1 MKKITQFSVNYPVTV
16 SMIVLAILLLGYVSL
31 GKLSVDLFPEMNAP
45 RIFVEIKAGER
56 PPEEIEKQF
65 IESIESQA
73 IRQKGVS
80 QVSSVCMVGSARVS
94 VEYTWGSDMDEAFLD
109 LQKALTTYSQN
120 SELDDFT
127 ITQHDPNASPIL
139 IMGMLHPEI
148 KDMDELRKIGE
159 NYIRNELIRLEGIA
173 EVELTG
179 ALEKEIRI
187 ETNQYLLDAHDLTV
201 DQIVQ
206 KIQGLNRNVSGG
218 SIVEMGTKYI
228 IKGAGLIRDIE
239 EIENVIV
246 GTKNLQ
252 TNLTSQTG
260 ANQGNQVPVKN
271 KVPILL
277 KDVAQVKF
285 VPKHAQNIVRIN
297 GERCVGLSIYKE
309 TGSNTVKAVED
320 FDTAME
326 SIKKALPGYQF
337 VIVQNQGQFIQKAI
351 DEVEETALLG
361 VLIAIFVLFIFL
373 RRFKVTAIVSFA
385 IPVSIIATFNL
396 MYFNGLSLNIM
407 TLGGL
412 ALGAGMLVDNAI
424 VVIENIFRKM
434 ELGLSVKD
442 AAIEGTSEVGGA
454 IVASTLTTIVVFL
467 PIVYLHGASGALFK
481 DQAWTVAFSLIASLF
496 VAILFIP
503 MLFNY
508 AYKGSKKKV
517 QFKSVKIGWYGDLL
531 GNLLNKRGLVM
542 ISACVLLIV
551 TGLILPM
558 VGNEYLPKSGVG
570 EFSLDVELQE
580 GTQLA
585 RTSKTV
591 EAIESMLWQSMGD
604 QIETVYSKIGP
615 DTGSATDKAVF
626 QNENTANIKIRLKK
640 EYISLSEEILNNVG
654 TLISNIPN
662 AEISIVRDET
672 ALQSTIGTEDA
683 PIEVEVKGKDMAVL
697 ERLSNEIKESLIS
710 IPELANVQTNIE
722 EGAPEVNVV
731 IDRYKAGIFN
741 MSTESIAGQL
751 QDMLMGKQAGKYE
764 HGGEMS
770 DITVQLPEISIN
782 ELNSVMLQN
791 GNSEIPLY
799 ELAHIEKS
807 SSPKQML
814 RRNQNRI
821 GKISADI
828 RGDIAFDQVVGKI
841 NEKLANVDLPTGYQI
856 GLIGE
861 EQKRQEAM
869 SNLSFALML
878 SVILVYMVMASQFE
892 SLIHPFTILLTIPL
906 AGVGAVWAF
915 FLLGIPMNI
924 MAYIGIIMLGGIAVN
939 DSIILVDAINQFK
952 EQGNSLRDSIIMAG
966 ENRIRPIIMT
976 SVTTILALL
985 PLTIGF
991 GESAALRAPM
1001 AIAVIAGLI
1010 TSTLLSLVVIPCV
1023 YFAFDRIQSFITN
1036 SREERIKYVK
1046 E

>member
-1 MKKITQFSVNYPVTV
+1 MKKTTQFSVNYPVTV
-16 SMIVLAILLLGYVSL
+16 SMIIMAILLLGYVSL
-31 GKLSVDLFPEMNAP
+31 GKLNVDLFPEMNAP

-65 IESIESQA
+65 IEGIEAQS

-80 QVSSVCMVGSARVS
+80 QVSSVCMVGSARLT

-109 LQKALTTYSQN
+109 LQKTLSSYSQN
-120 SELDDFT
+120 SDIDEFN

-139 IMGMLHPEI
+139 IVGMLHPEI
-148 KDMDELRKIGE
+148 QDMNELRKVGE

-179 ALEKEIRI
+179 AQEKEVRI
-187 ETNQYLLDAHDLTV
+187 ETNQYLLDAHKITI

-206 KIQGLNRNVSGG
+206 KIQSLNQNLSGG

-228 IKGAGLIRDIE
+228 IKGAGLIRNIH

-246 GTKNLQ
+246 GTKTDSPASNTEKQALIK
-252 TNLTSQTG
+252 G
-260 ANQGNQVPVKN
+260 

-277 KDVAQVKF
+277 KDVAKVSF
-285 VPKHAQNIVRIN
+285 VAKKAQNIVRIN
-297 GERCVGLSIYKE
+297 GIRCIGLSIYKE
-309 TGSNTVKAVED
+309 TGSNTVQAVEN
-320 FDTAME
+320 FKKTMV

-337 VIVQNQGQFIQKAI
+337 ITVQNQGQFIQKAI

-361 VLIAIFVLFIFL
+361 VLIAILVLFVFL
-373 RRFKVTAIVSFA
+373 RRIKVTAIVSFA
-385 IPVSIIATFNL
+385 IPISIIATFNL

-467 PIVYLHGASGALFK
+467 PIVYMHGASGALFK

-496 VAILFIP
+496 VAILMIP
-503 MLFNY
+503 MLFNF
-508 AYKGSKKKV
+508 AYKGKGKNIK
-517 QFKSVKIGWYGDLL
+517 FKSVKIGWYG
-531 GNLLNKRGLVM
+531 
-542 ISACVLLIV
+542 VLLRKLLSKRVFVISGATILLV
-551 TGLILPM
+551 ITGLILPY
-558 VGNEYLPKSGVG
+558 VGNEYLPKGGIG
-570 EFSLDVELQE
+570 EFSLNIELKE
-580 GTQLA
+580 GTQLE
-585 RTSKTV
+585 RTSQTV
-591 EAIESMLWQSMGD
+591 IAIESMLNQSMEE
-604 QIETVYSKIGP
+604 QFETIYSQIGP
-615 DTGSATDKAVF
+615 GSSSSTDKTVF
-626 QNENTANIKIRLKK
+626 QNENTANIKIRLKS
-640 EYISLSEEILNNVG
+640 EYLAQSENILNHVS
-654 TLISNIPN
+654 TLIAGIPN
-662 AEISIVRDET
+662 AKITIVRNET
-672 ALQSTIGTEDA
+672 ALQSTIGTENA
-683 PIEVEVKGKDMAVL
+683 PIEVEVKGKDMEVL
-697 ERLSNEIKESLIS
+697 ERLSNEIKDRLSQVPDLTNIK
-710 IPELANVQTNIE
+710 TNIE
-722 EGAPEVNVV
+722 EGAPEVDVV

-741 MSTESIAGQL
+741 LSTEAITSQL
-751 QDMLMGKQAGKYE
+751 QDILMGKNAGKFE
-764 HGGEMS
+764 KGGEMS
-770 DITVQLPEISIN
+770 DINIQLPEHSLS
-782 ELNSVMLQN
+782 ELNTIRIKS
-791 GNSEIPLY
+791 GDAEIPLY

-814 RRNQNRI
+814 RRNQTRI
-821 GKISADI
+821 GKISANI
-828 RGDIAFDQVVGKI
+828 QGAEAFDQVIDKI
-841 NEKLANVDLPTGYQI
+841 NNKLEGIELPQGYQVS
-856 GLIGE
+856 LIGE
-861 EQKRQEAM
+861 EQKRQEAL

-878 SVILVYMVMASQFE
+878 SIILVYMVMASQFE

-952 EQGNSLRDSIIMAG
+952 LQGHSLMNSIVMAG

-976 SVTTILALL
+976 SITTILALL

-1010 TSTLLSLVVIPCV
+1010 TSTLLTLVIIPCV
-1023 YFAFDRIQSFITN
+1023 YYVFDRMQSYFSKSVN
-1036 SREERIKYVK
+1036 AE
-1046 E
+1046 

>member
-16 SMIVLAILLLGYVSL
+16 SMIVMAILLLGYVSL
-31 GKLSVDLFPEMNAP
+31 GKLNVDLFPEMNAP

-65 IESIESQA
+65 IESIEAQS
-73 IRQKGVS
+73 IRQKGVN
-80 QVSSVCMVGSARVS
+80 QVSSVCMVGSARVT

-109 LQKALTTYSQN
+109 LQKALTNYSQN
-120 SELDDFT
+120 AEIDEFT

-139 IMGMLHPEI
+139 IIGMLHPEI
-148 KDMDELRKIGE
+148 TDMDELRKVGE

-179 ALEKEIRI
+179 TQEKEVRI
-187 ETNQYLLDAHDLTV
+187 ETNQYLLDAHQISI

-206 KIQGLNRNVSGG
+206 KIQNLNQNVSGG
-218 SIVEMGTKYI
+218 SIVEMGKKYI
-228 IKGAGLIRDIE
+228 IKGAGLIRNIE

-246 GTKNLQ
+246 GTKQ
-252 TNLTSQTG
+252 SSASSPTNAS
-260 ANQGNQVPVKN
+260 AGNQTLVKD

-277 KDVAQVKF
+277 KDVAKVSFAAK
-285 VPKHAQNIVRIN
+285 KSQNIVRIN
-297 GERCVGLSIYKE
+297 GVRCIGLSIYKE
-309 TGSNTVKAVED
+309 TGSNTVQAVED
-320 FDTAME
+320 FEKTMV

-337 VIVQNQGQFIQKAI
+337 IVVQNQGKFIQTAI
-351 DEVEETALLG
+351 DEVEETALIG
-361 VLIAIFVLFIFL
+361 VLIAILVLFVFL
-373 RRFKVTAIVSFA
+373 RRIKVTAIVSFA

-467 PIVYLHGASGALFK
+467 PIIYMHGASGALFK

-496 VAILFIP
+496 VAILMIP

-508 AYKGSKKKV
+508 AYKGKAKDTK
-517 QFKSVKIGWYGDLL
+517 FKSVKIAWYGTMLAKI
-531 GNLLNKRGLVM
+531 LNKRSLV
-542 ISACVLLIV
+542 IGAGCVLIV
-551 TGLILPM
+551 ITGLILPY

-570 EFSLDVELQE
+570 EFSLDIELKE
-580 GTQLA
+580 GTQLD

-591 EAIESMLWQSMGD
+591 GAIESMLKQSLGD
-604 QIETVYSKIGP
+604 KFETVYSQIGP
-615 DTGSATDKAVF
+615 GSSSATDKSVF
-626 QNENTANIKIRLKK
+626 QNENTANIKIRLKS
-640 EYISLSEEILNNVG
+640 EYAEHSEAILEHVG
-654 TLISNIPN
+654 LLIADIPD
-662 AEISIVRDET
+662 AQISIVRDET
-672 ALQSTIGTEDA
+672 ALQSTIGTETA
-683 PIEVEVKGKDMAVL
+683 PIEVEVKGKDIEVL
-697 ERLSNEIKESLIS
+697 EQLSKEIKELLTQVPDLI
-710 IPELANVQTNIE
+710 NVKTSIE
-722 EGAPEVNVV
+722 EGAPEVDVV

-741 MSTESIAGQL
+741 LSTSDIAGQL
-751 QDMLMGKQAGKYE
+751 QDVLMGKNAGKFE
-764 HGGEMS
+764 QGGEMN
-770 DITVQLPEISIN
+770 DITIQLPETSLS
-782 ELNSVMLQN
+782 ELNTLSLKSGDQ
-791 GNSEIPLY
+791 EIPLY
-799 ELAHIEKS
+799 EVAHIEKS

-814 RRNQNRI
+814 RRNQTRI

-828 RGDIAFDQVVGKI
+828 QGDIAFDQIIEKI
-841 NEKLANVDLPTGYQI
+841 NSKISNIELPQGYQVS
-856 GLIGE
+856 LIGE
-861 EQKRQEAM
+861 EQKRQEAL
-869 SNLSFALML
+869 SNLSFALLL
-878 SVILVYMVMASQFE
+878 SIVLVYMVMASQFE

-939 DSIILVDAINQFK
+939 DSIILVDAINKFK

-976 SVTTILALL
+976 SITTILALL

-1001 AIAVIAGLI
+1001 AIAVIAGLV
-1010 TSTLLSLVVIPCV
+1010 TSTLLTLVVIPCV
-1023 YFAFDRIQSFITN
+1023 YYVFDNMQTYLSQLRTK
-1036 SREERIKYVK
+1036 RAKYSK

>member
-16 SMIVLAILLLGYVSL
+16 SMIVMGILLLGYVSL
-31 GKLSVDLFPEMNAP
+31 GKLNVDLFPEMNAP

-65 IESIESQA
+65 IENIEAQS

-80 QVSSVCMVGSARVS
+80 QVSSVCMVGSARVT

-109 LQKALTTYSQN
+109 LQKALTSYSQN
-120 SELDDFT
+120 TEIDEFT

-139 IMGMLHPEI
+139 IIGMLHPEI
-148 KDMDELRKIGE
+148 KDMDELRKVGE

-179 ALEKEIRI
+179 TQEKEVRI
-187 ETNQYLLDAHDLTV
+187 ETNQYLLDAHQITI

-206 KIQGLNRNVSGG
+206 KIKGLNQNVSGG

-228 IKGAGLIRDIE
+228 IKGAGLIRSIH
-239 EIENVIV
+239 EIENVII
-246 GTKNLQ
+246 GTKTASASSSAQINA
-252 TNLTSQTG
+252 TSQ
-260 ANQGNQVPVKN
+260 VLVKD

-277 KDVAQVKF
+277 KDVAKVSF
-285 VPKHAQNIVRIN
+285 VAKKAQNIVRIN
-297 GERCVGLSIYKE
+297 GERCIGLSIYKE
-309 TGSNTVKAVED
+309 TGSNTVQAVED
-320 FDTAME
+320 FEKTMV

-337 VIVQNQGQFIQKAI
+337 IVVQNQGQFIQKAI
-351 DEVEETALLG
+351 DEVKETALIG
-361 VLIAIFVLFIFL
+361 ILIAILVLFVFL
-373 RRFKVTAIVSFA
+373 RRIKVTAIVSFA

-467 PIVYLHGASGALFK
+467 PIVYMHGASGALFK

-496 VAILFIP
+496 VAILMIP
-503 MLFNY
+503 MLFHY
-508 AYKGSKKKV
+508 AYKGKKKNIK
-517 QFKSVKIGWYGDLL
+517 FKSVKIGWYGSLL
-531 GNLLNKRGLVM
+531 VKILNKKSLV
-542 ISACVLLIV
+542 IGATGVLIIL
-551 TGLILPM
+551 TGLILPY
-558 VGNEYLPKSGVG
+558 VGNEYLPKSGIG
-570 EFSLDVELQE
+570 EFSLNIELKE
-580 GTQLA
+580 GTQLN
-585 RTSKTV
+585 RTSQTV
-591 EAIESMLWQSMGD
+591 EAIESMLNQSMGD
-604 QIETVYSKIGP
+604 YFETVYTQIGP
-615 DTGSATDKAVF
+615 GSSSATNKAVF
-626 QNENTANIKIRLKK
+626 QNENTASIKIRLK
-640 EYISLSEEILNNVG
+640 SEFTAQSEAILENVNQ
-654 TLISNIPN
+654 LIAGIPD
-662 AEISIVRDET
+662 AEISIIRDET
-672 ALQSTIGTEDA
+672 ALQATIGTESA
-683 PIEVEVKGKDMAVL
+683 PIEVEVKGKDMKVL
-697 ERLSNEIKESLIS
+697 EQLSNEIKELLTQVPDLTNIK
-710 IPELANVQTNIE
+710 TNIE

-731 IDRYKAGIFN
+731 IDRYKAGMFN
-741 MSTESIAGQL
+741 LSTEGIAGQL
-751 QDMLMGKQAGKYE
+751 QDILMGKNAGKFE
-764 HGGEMS
+764 QGGEMN
-770 DITVQLPEISIN
+770 DITIQMPETSLS
-782 ELNSVMLQN
+782 ELNTLLLKSGDKV
-791 GNSEIPLY
+791 IPLY
-799 ELAHIEKS
+799 EVAHIEKS

-814 RRNQNRI
+814 RRNQTRI

-828 RGDIAFDQVVGKI
+828 RGEVAFDQIIDKI
-841 NEKLANVDLPTGYQI
+841 NTKLANIELPQGYQVN
-856 GLIGE
+856 LIGE
-861 EQKRQEAM
+861 EQKRQEAL

-878 SVILVYMVMASQFE
+878 SIILVYMVLASQFE

-906 AGVGAVWAF
+906 AGVGAIWAF
-915 FLLGIPMNI
+915 FLLGMSMNI

-952 EQGNSLRDSIIMAG
+952 KQGNSLRDSIIMAG
-966 ENRIRPIIMT
+966 ENRIRPIVMT
-976 SVTTILALL
+976 SITTILALL

-1023 YFAFDRIQSFITN
+1023 YYIFDSTQSYFSKSGN
-1036 SREERIKYVK
+1036 RSE
-1046 E
+1046 

>member
-16 SMIVLAILLLGYVSL
+16 SMIVMAILLLGYVSL
-31 GKLSVDLFPEMNAP
+31 GKLNVDLFPEMNAP

-65 IESIESQA
+65 IESIEAQS

-80 QVSSVCMVGSARVS
+80 QVSSVCMVGSARVT

-109 LQKALTTYSQN
+109 LQKALTNYSQN
-120 SELDDFT
+120 AEIDEFT

-139 IMGMLHPEI
+139 IIGMLHPEI
-148 KDMDELRKIGE
+148 TDMDELRKIGE

-179 ALEKEIRI
+179 TQEKEVRI
-187 ETNQYLLDAHDLTV
+187 ETNQYLLDAHQISI

-206 KIQGLNRNVSGG
+206 KIQNLNQNVSGG
-218 SIVEMGTKYI
+218 SIVEMGKKYI
-228 IKGAGLIRDIE
+228 IKGAGLIRNIE

-246 GTKNLQ
+246 GTKQSSASSPAN
-252 TNLTSQTG
+252 TST
-260 ANQGNQVPVKN
+260 GNQTLVKD

-277 KDVAQVKF
+277 KDVAKLSF
-285 VPKHAQNIVRIN
+285 VAKKAQNIVRIN
-297 GERCVGLSIYKE
+297 GVRCIGLSIYKE
-309 TGSNTVKAVED
+309 TGSNTVQAVED
-320 FDTAME
+320 FEKTMV

-337 VIVQNQGQFIQKAI
+337 IVVQNQGKFIQTAI
-351 DEVEETALLG
+351 DEVEETALIG
-361 VLIAIFVLFIFL
+361 VLIAILVLFVFL
-373 RRFKVTAIVSFA
+373 RRIKVTAIVSFA

-467 PIVYLHGASGALFK
+467 PIVYMHGASGALFK

-496 VAILFIP
+496 VAILMIP

-508 AYKGSKKKV
+508 AYKGKAKDTK
-517 QFKSVKIGWYGDLL
+517 FKSVKIAWYGTLL
-531 GNLLNKRGLVM
+531 AKILNKRSLV
-542 ISACVLLIV
+542 IGAGCVLIV
-551 TGLILPM
+551 ITGLILPY

-570 EFSLDVELQE
+570 EFSLDIELKE
-580 GTQLA
+580 GTQLD

-591 EAIESMLWQSMGD
+591 GAIESMLQQSLGD
-604 QIETVYSKIGP
+604 KFETVYSQIGP
-615 DTGSATDKAVF
+615 GSSSATDKSVF
-626 QNENTANIKIRLKK
+626 QNENTANIKIRLK
-640 EYISLSEEILNNVG
+640 SEFAEHSEAILEHVG
-654 TLISNIPN
+654 LLIADIPD
-662 AEISIVRDET
+662 AQIAIVRDET
-672 ALQSTIGTEDA
+672 ALQSTIGTETA
-683 PIEVEVKGKDMAVL
+683 PIEVEVKGKDIEVL
-697 ERLSNEIKESLIS
+697 EQIAKEIKELLTQVPDLI
-710 IPELANVQTNIE
+710 NVKTSIE
-722 EGAPEVNVV
+722 EGAPEVDVV

-741 MSTESIAGQL
+741 LSTNAIAGQL
-751 QDMLMGKQAGKYE
+751 QDILMGKNAGKFE
-764 HGGEMS
+764 QGGEMN
-770 DITVQLPEISIN
+770 DITIQLPETSLS
-782 ELNSVMLQN
+782 ELNTLVLKSGDKV
-791 GNSEIPLY
+791 IPLY
-799 ELAHIEKS
+799 EVAHIEKS

-814 RRNQNRI
+814 RRNQTRI

-828 RGDIAFDQVVGKI
+828 QGDIAFDQIIEKI
-841 NEKLANVDLPTGYQI
+841 NSKISNMVLPQGYQVS
-856 GLIGE
+856 LIGE
-861 EQKRQEAM
+861 EQKRQEAL
-869 SNLSFALML
+869 SNLSFALLL
-878 SVILVYMVMASQFE
+878 SIVLVYMVMASQFE

-939 DSIILVDAINQFK
+939 DSIILVDAINKFK
-952 EQGNSLRDSIIMAG
+952 EQGNSLRDSIVMAG

-976 SVTTILALL
+976 SITTILALL

-1010 TSTLLSLVVIPCV
+1010 TSTLLTLVVIPCV
-1023 YFAFDRIQSFITN
+1023 YYVFDNMQTYLSQLRN
-1036 SREERIKYVK
+1036 KNA
-1046 E
+1046 

>member
-16 SMIVLAILLLGYVSL
+16 SMIVMAILLLGYVSL
-31 GKLSVDLFPEMNAP
+31 GKLNVDLFPEMNAP
-45 RIFVEIKAGER
+45 RIFVEIDAEEKT
-56 PPEEIEKQF
+56 PEEIEKQF
-65 IESIESQA
+65 IESIEAQS

-80 QVSSVCMVGSARVS
+80 QVSSVCMVGSARVT

-109 LQKALTTYSQN
+109 LQKALTNYSQN
-120 SELDDFT
+120 AEIDEFT

-139 IMGMLHPEI
+139 IIGMLHPEI
-148 KDMDELRKIGE
+148 TDMDELRKVGE

-179 ALEKEIRI
+179 TQEKEVRI
-187 ETNQYLLDAHDLTV
+187 ETNQYLLDAHQISI

-206 KIQGLNRNVSGG
+206 KIQNLNQNVSGG
-218 SIVEMGTKYI
+218 SIVEMGKKYI
-228 IKGAGLIRDIE
+228 IKGAGLIRNIE

-246 GTKNLQ
+246 GTKQ
-252 TNLTSQTG
+252 SSASSPTNAS
-260 ANQGNQVPVKN
+260 AGNQTLVKD

-277 KDVAQVKF
+277 KDVAKVSF
-285 VPKHAQNIVRIN
+285 VAKKSQNIVRIN
-297 GERCVGLSIYKE
+297 GVRCIGLSIYKE
-309 TGSNTVKAVED
+309 TGSNTVQAVED
-320 FDTAME
+320 FEKTMV

-337 VIVQNQGQFIQKAI
+337 IVVQNQGKFIQTAI
-351 DEVEETALLG
+351 DEVEETALIG
-361 VLIAIFVLFIFL
+361 VLIAILVLFVFL
-373 RRFKVTAIVSFA
+373 RRIKVTAIVSFA

-467 PIVYLHGASGALFK
+467 PIVYMHGASGALFK

-496 VAILFIP
+496 VAILMIP

-508 AYKGSKKKV
+508 AYKGKAKDTK
-517 QFKSVKIGWYGDLL
+517 FKSVKIAWYGTMLAKI
-531 GNLLNKRGLVM
+531 LNKRSLV
-542 ISACVLLIV
+542 IGAGCVLIV
-551 TGLILPM
+551 ITGLILPY

-570 EFSLDVELQE
+570 EFSLDIELKE
-580 GTQLA
+580 GTQLD

-591 EAIESMLWQSMGD
+591 GAIESMLKQSLGD
-604 QIETVYSKIGP
+604 KFETVYSQIGP
-615 DTGSATDKAVF
+615 GSSSATDKSVF
-626 QNENTANIKIRLKK
+626 QNENTANIKIRLKS
-640 EYISLSEEILNNVG
+640 EYAEHSEAILEHVG
-654 TLISNIPN
+654 LLIADIPD
-662 AEISIVRDET
+662 AQISIVRDET
-672 ALQSTIGTEDA
+672 ALQSTIGTETA
-683 PIEVEVKGKDMAVL
+683 PIEVEVKGKDIEVL
-697 ERLSNEIKESLIS
+697 EQLSKEIKELLTQVPDLI
-710 IPELANVQTNIE
+710 NVKTSIE
-722 EGAPEVNVV
+722 EGAPEVDVV

-741 MSTESIAGQL
+741 LSTSDIAGQL
-751 QDMLMGKQAGKYE
+751 QDVLMGKNAGKFE
-764 HGGEMS
+764 QGGEMN
-770 DITVQLPEISIN
+770 DITIQLPETSLS
-782 ELNSVMLQN
+782 ELNTLSLKSGDQ
-791 GNSEIPLY
+791 EIPLY
-799 ELAHIEKS
+799 EVAHIEKS

-814 RRNQNRI
+814 RRNQTRI

-828 RGDIAFDQVVGKI
+828 QGDIAFDQIIEKI
-841 NEKLANVDLPTGYQI
+841 NSKISNIELPQGYQVS
-856 GLIGE
+856 LIGE
-861 EQKRQEAM
+861 EQKRQEAL
-869 SNLSFALML
+869 SNLSFALLL
-878 SVILVYMVMASQFE
+878 SIVLVYMVMASQFE

-939 DSIILVDAINQFK
+939 DSIILVDAINKFK

-976 SVTTILALL
+976 SITTILALL

-1001 AIAVIAGLI
+1001 AIAVIAGLV
-1010 TSTLLSLVVIPCV
+1010 TSTLLTLVVIPCV
-1023 YFAFDRIQSFITN
+1023 YYVFDNMQTYLSQLRTK
-1036 SREERIKYVK
+1036 RAKYSK

>member
-1 MKKITQFSVNYPVTV
+1 
-16 SMIVLAILLLGYVSL
+16 
-31 GKLSVDLFPEMNAP
+31 
-45 RIFVEIKAGER
+45 
-56 PPEEIEKQF
+56 
-65 IESIESQA
+65 
-73 IRQKGVS
+73 
-80 QVSSVCMVGSARVS
+80 
-94 VEYTWGSDMDEAFLD
+94 
-109 LQKALTTYSQN
+109 
-120 SELDDFT
+120 
-127 ITQHDPNASPIL
+127 
-139 IMGMLHPEI
+139 
-148 KDMDELRKIGE
+148 
-159 NYIRNELIRLEGIA
+159 
-173 EVELTG
+173 
-179 ALEKEIRI
+179 
-187 ETNQYLLDAHDLTV
+187 
-201 DQIVQ
+201 
-206 KIQGLNRNVSGG
+206 
-218 SIVEMGTKYI
+218 
-228 IKGAGLIRDIE
+228 
-239 EIENVIV
+239 
-246 GTKNLQ
+246 
-252 TNLTSQTG
+252 
-260 ANQGNQVPVKN
+260 
-271 KVPILL
+271 
-277 KDVAQVKF
+277 
-285 VPKHAQNIVRIN
+285 
-297 GERCVGLSIYKE
+297 
-309 TGSNTVKAVED
+309 
-320 FDTAME
+320 
-326 SIKKALPGYQF
+326 
-337 VIVQNQGQFIQKAI
+337 
-351 DEVEETALLG
+351 
-361 VLIAIFVLFIFL
+361 
-373 RRFKVTAIVSFA
+373 
-385 IPVSIIATFNL
+385 
-396 MYFNGLSLNIM
+396 
-407 TLGGL
+407 
-412 ALGAGMLVDNAI
+412 
-424 VVIENIFRKM
+424 M

-508 AYKGSKKKV
+508 AYKGNKKKV
-517 QFKSVKIGWYGDLL
+517 KFKSVKIGWYGELL
-531 GNLLNKRGLVM
+531 GKLLSKRAIVIIGACGLLV
-542 ISACVLLIV
+542 A

-570 EFSLDVELQE
+570 EFSLDIELQE
-580 GTQLA
+580 GTQLD

-591 EAIESMLWQSMGD
+591 EAIESILWQAMGD

-615 DTGSATDKAVF
+615 DTGSTSDKAVF

-640 EYISLSEEILNNVG
+640 EFIAQSEDILNNVG
-654 TLISNIPN
+654 ALVSEIPN

-683 PIEVEVKGKDMAVL
+683 PIEVEVKGKDMEIL
-697 ERLSNEIKESLIS
+697 ERLSNEIKQSLLE

-731 IDRYKAGIFN
+731 VDRYKAGIFN
-741 MSTESIAGQL
+741 MTTEGIAGQL
-751 QDMLMGKQAGKYE
+751 QDILMGKQAGKYE

-770 DITVQLPEISIN
+770 DITVQLPEVGIS
-782 ELNSVMLQN
+782 ELNSLMLQS

-799 ELAHIEKS
+799 EVAKIEKS

-828 RGDIAFDQVVGKI
+828 RGDLAFDQVVVKI
-841 NEKLANVDLPTGYQI
+841 NEKLANVELPTGYNI

-878 SVILVYMVMASQFE
+878 SVVLVYMVMASQFE

-915 FLLGIPMNI
+915 FILGIPMNI

-952 EQGNSLRDSIIMAG
+952 QQGHSLRESVIMAG

-1001 AIAVIAGLI
+1001 AIAVISGLV

-1023 YFAFDRIQSFITN
+1023 YYAFDRIQSFITS
-1036 SREERIKYVK
+1036 SREERMKYVK

>member
-16 SMIVLAILLLGYVSL
+16 SMIVMGILLLGYVSL
-31 GKLSVDLFPEMNAP
+31 GKLNVDLFPEMNAP

-65 IESIESQA
+65 IENIEAQS

-80 QVSSVCMVGSARVS
+80 QVSSVCMVGSARVT

-109 LQKALTTYSQN
+109 LQKALTSYSQN
-120 SELDDFT
+120 TEIDEFT

-139 IMGMLHPEI
+139 IIGMLHPEI
-148 KDMDELRKIGE
+148 KDMDELRKVGE

-179 ALEKEIRI
+179 TQEKEVRI
-187 ETNQYLLDAHDLTV
+187 ETNQYLLDAHQITI

-206 KIQGLNRNVSGG
+206 KIRSLNQNVSGG

-228 IKGAGLIRDIE
+228 IKGAGLIRSVQ

-246 GTKNLQ
+246 GTK
-252 TNLTSQTG
+252 TASSPTSMS
-260 ANQGNQVPVKN
+260 AGNQILIKD

-277 KDVAQVKF
+277 KDVAKVSF
-285 VPKHAQNIVRIN
+285 VAKKAQNIVRIN
-297 GERCVGLSIYKE
+297 GERCIGLSIYKE
-309 TGSNTVKAVED
+309 TGSNTVQAVED
-320 FDTAME
+320 FEKTMV
-326 SIKKALPGYQF
+326 SIRKALPGYQF
-337 VIVQNQGQFIQKAI
+337 IVVQNQGLFIQKAI
-351 DEVEETALLG
+351 DEVEETALIG
-361 VLIAIFVLFIFL
+361 ILIAILVLFVFL
-373 RRFKVTAIVSFA
+373 RRIKVTAIVSFA

-467 PIVYLHGASGALFK
+467 PIVYMHGASGALFK

-496 VAILFIP
+496 VAILMIP
-503 MLFNY
+503 MLFHY
-508 AYKGSKKKV
+508 AYKGKGKNIK
-517 QFKSVKIGWYGDLL
+517 FKSVKIGWYGSLL
-531 GNLLNKRGLVM
+531 GNLLNKRSLV
-542 ISACVLLIV
+542 IGAAGILIV
-551 TGLILPM
+551 LTGLIFPY
-558 VGNEYLPKSGVG
+558 VGNEYLPKSGIG
-570 EFSLDVELQE
+570 EFSLNIQLKE
-580 GTQLA
+580 GTQLE
-585 RTSKTV
+585 RTSETV
-591 EAIESMLWQSMGD
+591 EAIESMLKQSMGD
-604 QIETVYSKIGP
+604 YFETVYTQIGP
-615 DTGSATDKAVF
+615 GSSSATDKAVF
-626 QNENTANIKIRLKK
+626 QNENTASIKVRLKS
-640 EYISLSEEILNNVG
+640 EYTAQSEAILENVSQ
-654 TLISNIPN
+654 LVSDIPD
-662 AEISIVRDET
+662 AEISIIRDET
-672 ALQSTIGTEDA
+672 ALQSTIGTESA
-683 PIEVEVKGKDMAVL
+683 PIEVEVKGKDMKVL
-697 ERLSNEIKESLIS
+697 EQLSIEIKDLLTQV
-710 IPELANVQTNIE
+710 PDLTNVKTNIE

-731 IDRYKAGIFN
+731 IDRYKAGMFN
-741 MSTESIAGQL
+741 LSTEGIAGQL
-751 QDMLMGKQAGKYE
+751 QDVLMGKNAGKFE
-764 HGGEMS
+764 KGGEMN
-770 DITVQLPEISIN
+770 DITIQMPETSLSELPTLLLKSGEK
-782 ELNSVMLQN
+782 
-791 GNSEIPLY
+791 EIPLY
-799 ELAHIEKS
+799 EVAHIEKS
-807 SSPKQML
+807 SSPKQMI
-814 RRNQNRI
+814 RRNQTRI

-828 RGDIAFDQVVGKI
+828 RGEIAFDQVIDKI
-841 NEKLANVDLPTGYQI
+841 NTKLSNIDLPQGYQVS
-856 GLIGE
+856 LIGE
-861 EQKRQEAM
+861 EQKRQEAL

-878 SVILVYMVMASQFE
+878 SIILVYMVLASQFE

-915 FLLGIPMNI
+915 FLLGMPLNI

-976 SVTTILALL
+976 SITTILALL

-1001 AIAVIAGLI
+1001 AIAVIAGLV

-1023 YFAFDRIQSFITN
+1023 YYIFDNMQSYFSKSGNRTSN
-1036 SREERIKYVK
+1036 NTME
-1046 E
+1046 

>member
-16 SMIVLAILLLGYVSL
+16 SMIVMAILLLGYVSL
-31 GKLSVDLFPEMNAP
+31 GKLNVDLFPEMNAP

-65 IESIESQA
+65 IESIEAQS
-73 IRQKGVS
+73 IRQKGVN
-80 QVSSVCMVGSARVS
+80 QVSSVCMVGSARVT

-109 LQKALTTYSQN
+109 LQKALTNYSQN
-120 SELDDFT
+120 AEIDEFT

-139 IMGMLHPEI
+139 IIGMLHPEI
-148 KDMDELRKIGE
+148 TDMDELRKVGE

-179 ALEKEIRI
+179 TQEKEVRI
-187 ETNQYLLDAHDLTV
+187 ETNQYLLDAHQISI

-206 KIQGLNRNVSGG
+206 KIQNLNQNVSGG
-218 SIVEMGTKYI
+218 SIVEMGKKYI
-228 IKGAGLIRDIE
+228 IKGAGLIRNIE

-246 GTKNLQ
+246 GTKQ
-252 TNLTSQTG
+252 SSASSPTNAS
-260 ANQGNQVPVKN
+260 AGNQTLVKD

-277 KDVAQVKF
+277 KDVAKVSF
-285 VPKHAQNIVRIN
+285 VAKKSQNIVRIN
-297 GERCVGLSIYKE
+297 GVRCIGLSIYKE
-309 TGSNTVKAVED
+309 TGSNTVQAVED
-320 FDTAME
+320 FEKTMV

-337 VIVQNQGQFIQKAI
+337 IVVQNQGKFIQTAI
-351 DEVEETALLG
+351 DEVEETALIG
-361 VLIAIFVLFIFL
+361 VLIAILVLFVFL
-373 RRFKVTAIVSFA
+373 RRIKVTAIVSFA

-467 PIVYLHGASGALFK
+467 PIVYMHGASGALFK

-496 VAILFIP
+496 VAILMIP

-508 AYKGSKKKV
+508 AYKGKAKDTK
-517 QFKSVKIGWYGDLL
+517 FKSVKIAWYGTMLAKI
-531 GNLLNKRGLVM
+531 LNKRSLV
-542 ISACVLLIV
+542 IGAGCVLIV
-551 TGLILPM
+551 ITGLILPY

-570 EFSLDVELQE
+570 EFSLDIELKE
-580 GTQLA
+580 GTQLD

-591 EAIESMLWQSMGD
+591 GAIESMLKQSLGD
-604 QIETVYSKIGP
+604 KFETVYSQIGP
-615 DTGSATDKAVF
+615 GSSSATDKSVF
-626 QNENTANIKIRLKK
+626 QNENTANIKIRLKS
-640 EYISLSEEILNNVG
+640 EYAEHSEAILEHVG
-654 TLISNIPN
+654 LLIADIPD
-662 AEISIVRDET
+662 AQISIVRDET
-672 ALQSTIGTEDA
+672 ALQSTIGTETA
-683 PIEVEVKGKDMAVL
+683 PIEVEVKGKDIEVL
-697 ERLSNEIKESLIS
+697 EQLSKEIKELLTQVPDLI
-710 IPELANVQTNIE
+710 NVKTSIE
-722 EGAPEVNVV
+722 EGAPEVDVV

-741 MSTESIAGQL
+741 LSTSDIAGQL
-751 QDMLMGKQAGKYE
+751 QDVLMGKNAGKFE
-764 HGGEMS
+764 QGGEMN
-770 DITVQLPEISIN
+770 DITIQLPETSLS
-782 ELNSVMLQN
+782 ELNTLSLKSGDQ
-791 GNSEIPLY
+791 EIPLY
-799 ELAHIEKS
+799 EVAHIEKS

-814 RRNQNRI
+814 RRNQTRI

-828 RGDIAFDQVVGKI
+828 QGDIAFDQIIEKI
-841 NEKLANVDLPTGYQI
+841 NSKISNIELPQGYQVS
-856 GLIGE
+856 LIGE
-861 EQKRQEAM
+861 EQKRQEAL
-869 SNLSFALML
+869 SNLSFALLL
-878 SVILVYMVMASQFE
+878 SIVLVYMVMASQFE

-939 DSIILVDAINQFK
+939 DSIILVDAINKFK
-952 EQGNSLRDSIIMAG
+952 EQGNSLRDSIIKAG

-976 SVTTILALL
+976 SITTILALL

-1001 AIAVIAGLI
+1001 AIAVIAGLV
-1010 TSTLLSLVVIPCV
+1010 TSTLLTLVVIPCV
-1023 YFAFDRIQSFITN
+1023 YYVFDNMQTYLSQLRT
-1036 SREERIKYVK
+1036 RRAKYSK

>member
-16 SMIVLAILLLGYVSL
+16 SMIVMAILLLGYVSL
-31 GKLSVDLFPEMNAP
+31 GKLNVDLFPEMNAP

-65 IESIESQA
+65 IESIEAQS
-73 IRQKGVS
+73 IRQKGVN
-80 QVSSVCMVGSARVS
+80 QVSSVCMVGSARVT

-109 LQKALTTYSQN
+109 LQKALTNYSQN
-120 SELDDFT
+120 ADIDEFT

-139 IMGMLHPEI
+139 IIGMLHPEI
-148 KDMDELRKIGE
+148 TDMDELRKVGE

-179 ALEKEIRI
+179 TQEKEVRI
-187 ETNQYLLDAHDLTV
+187 ETNQYLLDAHQISI

-206 KIQGLNRNVSGG
+206 KIQNLNQNVSGG
-218 SIVEMGTKYI
+218 SIVEMGKKYI
-228 IKGAGLIRDIE
+228 IKGAGLIRNIE

-246 GTKNLQ
+246 GTKQ
-252 TNLTSQTG
+252 SSASSPTNAS
-260 ANQGNQVPVKN
+260 AGNQTLVKD

-277 KDVAQVKF
+277 KDVAKVSF
-285 VPKHAQNIVRIN
+285 VAKKSQNIVRIN
-297 GERCVGLSIYKE
+297 GVRCIGLSIYKE
-309 TGSNTVKAVED
+309 TGSNTVQAVED
-320 FDTAME
+320 FEKTMV

-337 VIVQNQGQFIQKAI
+337 IVVQNQGKFIQTAI
-351 DEVEETALLG
+351 DEVEETALIG
-361 VLIAIFVLFIFL
+361 VLIAILVLFVFL
-373 RRFKVTAIVSFA
+373 RRIKVTAIVSFA

-467 PIVYLHGASGALFK
+467 PIVYMHGASGALFK

-496 VAILFIP
+496 VAILMIP

-508 AYKGSKKKV
+508 AYKGKAKDTK
-517 QFKSVKIGWYGDLL
+517 FKSVKIAWYGTMLAKI
-531 GNLLNKRGLVM
+531 LNKRSLV
-542 ISACVLLIV
+542 IGAGCILIV
-551 TGLILPM
+551 ITGLILPY

-570 EFSLDVELQE
+570 EFSLDIELKE
-580 GTQLA
+580 GTQLD

-591 EAIESMLWQSMGD
+591 GAIESMLKQSLGD
-604 QIETVYSKIGP
+604 KFETVYSQIGP
-615 DTGSATDKAVF
+615 GSSSATDKSVF
-626 QNENTANIKIRLKK
+626 QNENTANIKIRLKS
-640 EYISLSEEILNNVG
+640 EYAEHSEAILEHVG
-654 TLISNIPN
+654 LLISDIPD
-662 AEISIVRDET
+662 AQISIVRDET
-672 ALQSTIGTEDA
+672 ALQSTIGTETA
-683 PIEVEVKGKDMAVL
+683 PIEVEVKGKDIEVL
-697 ERLSNEIKESLIS
+697 EQLSKEIKELLTQVPDLI
-710 IPELANVQTNIE
+710 NVKTSIE
-722 EGAPEVNVV
+722 EGAPEVDVV

-741 MSTESIAGQL
+741 LSTSDIAGQL
-751 QDMLMGKQAGKYE
+751 QDVLMGKNAGKFE
-764 HGGEMS
+764 QSGEMN
-770 DITVQLPEISIN
+770 DITIQLPETRLS
-782 ELNSVMLQN
+782 ELNTLSLKSGDQ
-791 GNSEIPLY
+791 EIPLY
-799 ELAHIEKS
+799 EVAHIEKS

-814 RRNQNRI
+814 RRNQTRI

-828 RGDIAFDQVVGKI
+828 QGDIAFDQIIEKI
-841 NEKLANVDLPTGYQI
+841 NSKISNIELPQGYQVS
-856 GLIGE
+856 LIGE
-861 EQKRQEAM
+861 EQKRQEAL
-869 SNLSFALML
+869 SNLSFALLL
-878 SVILVYMVMASQFE
+878 SIVLVYMVMASQFE

-939 DSIILVDAINQFK
+939 DSIILVDAINKFK

-976 SVTTILALL
+976 SITTILALL

-1001 AIAVIAGLI
+1001 AIAVIAGLV
-1010 TSTLLSLVVIPCV
+1010 TSTLLTLVVIPCV
-1023 YFAFDRIQSFITN
+1023 YYVFDNMQTYLSQLRTK
-1036 SREERIKYVK
+1036 RAKYSK